1 MHVHVCVLS
10 LSVYL
15 YSIALC
21 SVCVRACVCVRV
33 CVCVLFLESFYV
45 IKMVT
50 NTFPRSTLSVQFTE
64 LHIASLHE
72 NCS

>member
-1 MHVHVCVLS
+1 MHVHARVLS

-21 SVCVRACVCVRV
+21 SVCVRVCTCVR
-33 CVCVLFLESFYV
+33 VCVLFLESFYV